1 VFRSGW
7 SRSGRRRRRRLPR
20 CGSCRRRSSSPAC
33 PPPSPANP
41 YPSKALLK
49 LWGAGN
55 RVRIGLS
62 YRFHGIDS
70 WAPDKFKNC
79 GSEQIS
85 VVKTV
90 PHGPQLV
97 VLAEPESIPVR
108 VLDPEPNLDPP
119 PSPANPYPSKAL
131 LNWNF

>member
-1 VFRSGW
+1 MLEF
-7 SRSGRRRRRRLPR
+7 L
-20 CGSCRRRSSSPAC
+20 
-33 PPPSPANP
+33 NN
-41 YPSKALLK
+41 

-55 RVRIGLS
+55 RVGVGLS

-70 WAPDKFKNC
+70 WAPYKFKISS
-79 GSEQIS
+79 SEQS
-85 VVKTV
+85 SFVETE

-97 VLAEPESIPVR
+97 VLAEPESIPVL

-119 PSPANPYPSKAL
+119 PSPANPYPSKGL